1 MKNFKFKIHDNNY
14 KVQIKAHE
22 GNVIDLEVNGTSY
35 SVTLKEDVKTTK
47 TPTLVRSASKRP
59 SEPLK
64 VNPTSKKTKIVSPIP
79 GVILSID
86 VKVGDIIQAGD
97 RLLVLEAMKME
108 NNITTEK
115 SGKIIAIHV
124 SQGQQVLQNELMIE
138 LE

>member
-1 MKNFKFKIHDNNY
+1 MKTFKFKIHDNNY
-14 KVQIKAHE
+14 KVHIKAQE

-35 SVTLKEDVKTTK
+35 AVTLKEEIKKSK
-47 TPTLVRSASKRP
+47 TPTIVRSKSKRP

-64 VNPTSKKTKIVSPIP
+64 VNPSSQRTKIVSPIP

-86 VKVGDIIQAGD
+86 VKVGDTIQSGD

-115 SGKIIAIHV
+115 AGRIIAVHV
-124 SQGQQVLQNELMIE
+124 SKGQQVLQNELMIE